1 MNDCGYEIA
10 DECLDAKVGGV
21 ICYSKSFIKNN
32 TLIANRLA
40 GLLLNA

>member
-21 ICYSKSFIKNN
+21 KCYSKSLLKTNTILYFI
-32 TLIANRLA
+32 LA
-40 GLLLNA
+40 S